1 VVKPVP
7 LRRTARQLDLLD
19 RLVGLL
25 LREGFADLTI
35 EELATR
41 LRCSK
46 TTLYQLAPSKGE
58 LVTVAVRQFF
68 RAATARVEDRI
79 RVVDRPEQ
87 QVNAYLNA
95 VAEEL
100 KPASQAFLADIA
112 LFAPAREVYQRNTRR
127 AAERVRGF
135 IADGVRSGAFRNVNA
150 MFVAEVVTA
159 TMTQI
164 NSGEITERTGLS
176 DADAYAELASLVLHA
191 LRA

>member
-1 VVKPVP
+1 MP

-35 EELATR
+35 EELASR
-41 LRCSK
+41 LHCSK
-46 TTLYQLAPSKGE
+46 TTLYQLAPSKAE

-68 RAATARVEDRI
+68 RAATTRVEDRI
-79 RVVDRPEQ
+79 RGLDRPEQ

-100 KPASQAFLADIA
+100 KPASPAFLADIA

>member
-1 VVKPVP
+1 VP
-7 LRRTARQLDLLD
+7 LRRTSRQLDLLD
-19 RLVGLL
+19 RLVGLIQ
-25 LREGFADLTI
+25 REGFADVTI
-35 EELATR
+35 EDLASR

-46 TTLYQLAPSKGE
+46 TTLYQLAPSKPE

-68 RAATARVEDRI
+68 RAATARVEERI
-79 RVVDRPEQ
+79 RDMDRPEQ
-87 QVNAYLNA
+87 QVIAYLNA
-95 VAEEL
+95 AADEL
-100 KPASQAFLADIA
+100 RPASRAFLTDIA
-112 LFAPAREVYQRNTRR
+112 EFAPAREVYRLNTRQ

-135 IADGVRSGAFRNVNA
+135 IADGVKSGAFRDVHA
-150 MFVAEVVTA
+150 LFVAEVVTA